1 MIISSEVLRR
11 RLSILLA
18 DIETLPAPESIIN
31 MEPLER
37 AETLSKSWN
46 LRWRFDKL
54 YDDIA
59 DKNRRDSYSGQLWA
73 DVTIAAGE
81 LYQSIRR
88 YDWLLNEFY
97 IYSQNDLA
105 QRVSAVREADD
116 ERHRLHNP
124 KPVL

>member
-1 MIISSEVLRR
+1 MIVSSEVLRR
-11 RLSILLA
+11 RLSVLLA
-18 DIETLPAPESIIN
+18 EIETLPAPESIID

-46 LRWRFDKL
+46 LRWRFNNL

-59 DKNRRDSYSGQLWA
+59 DKNRRDTYSGQLWT
-73 DVTIAAGE
+73 DVTLEAGA
-81 LYQSIRR
+81 LYESIRR

-97 IYSQNDLA
+97 IYSQNRLA
-105 QRVSAVREADD
+105 DRVKAVRHADD
-116 ERHRLHNP
+116 ERHRLLNP

>member
-11 RLSILLA
+11 RLHALLA
-18 DIETLPAPESIIN
+18 EIETLVAPESIIN
-31 MEPLER
+31 MEPVDR

-46 LRWRFDKL
+46 LRYRFNKL

-59 DKNRRDSYSGQLWA
+59 DKNRRDSYSGELWA

-81 LYQSIRR
+81 LYESIRR

-97 IYSQNDLA
+97 IYSQNDLT
-105 QRVSAVREADD
+105 QRVSAVRKADD
-116 ERHRLHNP
+116 ERHRHHNP